1 MHQREKVVRTIK
13 GEEKVIDFVFGSG
26 RLTGNPLE
34 IQEVKGYKIMRGFGF
49 SIRFDNG
56 KNKKPTYYRLELWGN
71 NAEHMARL
79 GFEGQL
85 IEVSGRVTVDSYNG
99 KETNILTVERFTC
112 LEYKDKVVNQ
122 TKDTPKSSQQDE
134 SQNEE
139 SASTQTKETVVS
151 ESDSSTTTPEPSE
164 RVKEVIP
171 SGMEEV
177 GQQQHV
183 FDDIPF

>member
-26 RLTGNPLE
+26 RLTGNPPE
-34 IQEVKGYKIMRGFGF
+34 IQDVKGYKILRGFGF
-49 SIRFDNG
+49 SLCFDNG
-56 KNKKPTYYRLELWGN
+56 KNKKPTYYALELWGN

-79 GFEGQL
+79 GFKGQL

-112 LEYKDKVVNQ
+112 LEYKDNKTTNE
-122 TKDTPKSSQQDE
+122 TSDSSEAVETTDE
-134 SQNEE
+134 
-139 SASTQTKETVVS
+139 KVVS
-151 ESDSSTTTPEPSE
+151 EATNESTVSETENVSAIPELPE
-164 RVKEVIP
+164 KVKEVAP
-171 SGMEEV
+171 SGIEEV
-177 GQQQHV
+177 VNESGE